1 MRQVCEPPVEV
12 TAHICGV
19 CMIRVLLVENNPTDA
34 TRALE
39 MLRETEKGQMEV
51 IHVERLSSAL
61 HRLTRESFDAILLDR
76 ILVDTHGLDTLDLIQ
91 AALGRM
97 PIVVLGD
104 KDDEAA
110 ERQMIQHGAQE
121 VVIKEGSTSVQ
132 LARAV
137 RHAVE
142 RKKAEQHLSYLA
154 QHDPLTALANR
165 MLFRDRMA
173 HAVAMAKRKK
183 HVVGLVLC
191 GLDSFKETIR
201 MFGQE
206 AGDRLLKEAADRLKK
221 CLREVD
227 TAARLAG
234 DELTC
239 LLEGVNSR
247 GDMEIIGKRILQ
259 AFAQP
264 WSIENQE
271 SPVTVSLGL
280 VVYPLDGQQINDL
293 FARAQAAMDSAK
305 EAGGNRYCFPL
316 VPSAA

>member
-1 MRQVCEPPVEV
+1 
-12 TAHICGV
+12 
-19 CMIRVLLVENNPTDA
+19 MIRVLLVENNPTDA

-76 ILVDTHGLDTLDLIQ
+76 TLIDTHGLDTLDLIQ

-97 PIVVLGD
+97 PIVVLGE

-110 ERQMIQHGAQE
+110 DQQMIQHGAQE
-121 VVIKEGSTSVQ
+121 VVIKDGSTAEQ
-132 LARAV
+132 LTRAL

-142 RKKAEQHLSYLA
+142 RKKAEQNLSYLA
-154 QHDPLTALANR
+154 QHDPLTTLANR
-165 MLFRDRMA
+165 VLFRDRMT

-191 GLDSFKETIR
+191 GLDRFKEINW

-206 AGDRLLKEAADRLKK
+206 AGDLLLKEAADRLKK

-227 TAARLAG
+227 TAARLSG
-234 DELTC
+234 DEFTC
-239 LLEGVNSR
+239 LLEGINSR
-247 GDMEIIGKRILQ
+247 ADMETVGGRILK
-259 AFAQP
+259 AFARP
-264 WSIENQE
+264 WSIEKQE
-271 SPVTVSLGL
+271 TSVTVSLGL
-280 VVYPLDGQQINDL
+280 VVYPLDGQEINDL
-293 FARAQAAMDSAK
+293 FAGAQAAMDSAK

-316 VPSAA
+316 PNAA